1 MKAEEASLKKI
12 IESEPHRLEIP
23 FFQRRY
29 VWKEENWEE
38 MLHAVEKSRT
48 EKVFW
53 GSVIIKITN
62 EYGNVDGFQYGKGY
76 IIDGQQRL
84 TTIAILTKA
93 IYDSLSINAQK
104 GWAKEKISND
114 IFFKPFSSAEQEQWQ
129 LIIEHSRVDKEAFEY
144 VVRTGVFDDDV
155 VEVEENE
162 ESQIKRCYSYYK
174 KCLETRSEKE
184 LATLMDYLYSDEKV
198 FVLITLD
205 EQDINEQAIFDS
217 INRAGQKLYT
227 SDIVKNNLF
236 KEFMY
241 ITHDKEYT
249 CELCDKYWDAIF
261 WTSNF
266 WDETRNFGNMKK
278 SHLDF
283 LLYCIA
289 CITWSD
295 EPLQNINDNLEM
307 VYEKRTQGYEKQ
319 ELEDFIVSIA
329 KYALIYKEYIYDFG
343 EQIEEYTFSNGEDVK
358 RLLLIMDKFKIQM
371 FYPYIMKRLYENVES
386 FDICAKKIVCNMDDE
401 RLKKDARILETY
413 IVRRRIYSANTS
425 IYSKKCME
433 ILRKGVKSIF
443 SESLSEDANESI
455 EAENKLIGESLKG
468 INKDVAKMLLFCLE
482 LTRWGEKDDLG
493 ALNYNYQLEHI
504 MPMHWKQHWPL
515 PSSIAEDTR
524 DAAVKEIG
532 NMILLSQALNKH
544 IKNREFAV
552 KMEGEV
558 SENGKNK
565 KEGYKDRTQL
575 KLTKEIVDNYFQNGD
590 RVWDEKHIS
599 DRTEKIKREICEHWS
614 IEKVLEDS

>member
-1 MKAEEASLKKI
+1 MKAEEASLKTI
-12 IESEPHRLEIP
+12 IESEPHRLVIP

-29 VWKEENWEE
+29 VWKEENWDE
-38 MLHAVEKSRT
+38 MLRAVEKSTT

-53 GSVIIKITN
+53 GSVIIKMTS
-62 EYGNVDGFQYGKGY
+62 EYENVDGYKYGKGY

-93 IYDSLSINAQK
+93 IYDSLSTAAQMD
-104 GWAKEKISND
+104 WAKDKISND
-114 IFFKPFSSAEQEQWQ
+114 IFFKPFSSAKKEQWQ

-144 VVRTGVFDDDV
+144 VVRTGVFNNSV
-155 VEVEENE
+155 VEVSENE

-184 LATLMDYLYSDEKV
+184 LSTLMNYLYGDEKV

-205 EQDINEQAIFDS
+205 EQDVNEQAIFDS

-236 KEFMY
+236 KKFMCV
-241 ITHDKEYT
+241 TQNKNYT

-261 WTSNF
+261 WTSSF
-266 WDETRNFGNMKK
+266 WDETRTFGNMKK

-289 CITWSD
+289 CITWPD
-295 EPLQNINDNLEM
+295 EPLQNINENLEM
-307 VYEKRTQGYEKQ
+307 VYEKRTQGYRKQ
-319 ELEDFIVSIA
+319 ELEDFIISIA

-343 EQIEEYTFSNGEDVK
+343 ERLEEYTFSRDEDVK

-371 FYPYIMKRLYENVES
+371 FYPYIMKRLCENVIS
-386 FDICAKKIVCNMDDE
+386 FDISTKSIACSMEDE

-413 IVRRRIYSANTS
+413 IVRRRIYSGNTS

-443 SESLSEDANESI
+443 NEFLSDDSKESI
-455 EAENKLIGESLKG
+455 ETENKLIGESLKG
-468 INKDVAKMLLFCLE
+468 INKEVAKMLLFCLE
-482 LTRWGEKDDLG
+482 LTKWGEKDDLG
-493 ALNYNYQLEHI
+493 ILSYNYQLEHI
-504 MPMHWKQHWPL
+504 MPVHWKQHWLL

-532 NMILLSQALNKH
+532 NMILLSQKLNKH
-544 IKNREFAV
+544 IQNREFTV

-558 SENGKNK
+558 SQNGKSK

-575 KLTKEIVDNYFQNGD
+575 KMTKEIVDNYLQNRD
-590 RVWDEKHIS
+590 KIWDEKHIS
-599 DRTEKIKREICEHWS
+599 NRTERIKREICEHWNV
-614 IEKVLEDS
+614 EKVLED